1 MQNSLVPFSDNFLSV
16 FISAYRQ
23 NYSSN
28 HLLIRVTENWKQSS
42 DKNKFVG
49 PVLMDLS
56 KAFDCIPHE

>member
-1 MQNSLVPFSDNFLSV
+1 MQNSLIPFSDNFLSV

-28 HLLIRVTENWKQSS
+28 HLLIRVTENWKQLS